1 MFKKP
6 SKNIAKIAIPGVPKN
21 LFYSFQDL
29 ELDID
34 AGWEV
39 EVEVGR
45 RKANGWV
52 VAVLSAEDAISELKK
67 ENSTFPKDKEIQ
79 FKKILFAE
87 KSFLP
92 QQLNIFKWIAEYYG
106 ANLADVLDTALPSL
120 IRKRKVKEKV
130 VSDQIN
136 STLTLDR
143 PLLNAQQQSAVEKIN
158 EFIDSKEFN
167 AALLYGVTGSGKTE
181 VYFHAIEKVL
191 NQGGSALLIVPEI
204 ALTPQLLML
213 LEKRFHHTLAILH
226 SQITKSIK
234 TSTWKDLLQ
243 GKIRLAV
250 GARSAIFAPLD
261 NLQLIIV
268 DEEHDGSYK
277 QSDGLRYNAR
287 DIAVMRAK
295 QENSTV
301 VLGSATP
308 SFESL
313 INAQKGRY
321 KILKLPERATKRP
334 LPLIELIDL
343 NKIKK
348 KEMPSP
354 NISPQL
360 YQAISDTL
368 LAKQQVIILYN
379 KRGFSSFLQCE
390 TCNEVVMCPNCS
402 VSMTY
407 YKNKNE
413 LLCHYCNFSVSNPLI
428 CKFCLDPKTTKAEGE
443 EISEDFG
450 KLVLRGAGTEK
461 VVEELSAFFPEARIL
476 RLDRD
481 STKTVESY
489 SEVLSSMRLGKA
501 DILVGTQMIAKG
513 HDLPGVTL
521 VGIIDADLGLHFPD
535 FRSSERTFQLLT
547 QASGR
552 AGRGDEAGKVLIQTK
567 EPNHP
572 TLVATAT
579 GRFSAFSRYEL
590 DYRKQLFYPPHAKL
604 MRLVIS
610 STDLQ
615 EAFNISESLS
625 SNIKSFSSSIKQEN
639 DFCSILGPAPAPYQ
653 KLKNRYRFHILVKSQ
668 SSKTI
673 SQIANQLN
681 SWKTSLKKNKNIRL
695 SIDVD
700 PFDML

>member
-1 MFKKP
+1 MFRIQ
-6 SKNIAKIAIPGVPKN
+6 STIIAKIAIPGIPMT
-21 LFYSFQDL
+21 LLYSF
-29 ELDID
+29 EEIEADID
-34 AGWEV
+34 IGWEV

-52 VAVLSAEDAISELKK
+52 IAIMDKEAAIAEFRKDTGSKK
-67 ENSTFPKDKEIQ
+67 PDTEIQ

-92 QQLNIFKWIAEYYG
+92 QQLNVFKWIAEYYG

-120 IRKRKVKEKV
+120 IRKRKSKEKIIEE
-130 VSDQIN
+130 QIT
-136 STLTLDR
+136 STFSSER
-143 PLLNAQQQSAVEKIN
+143 PILNPQQQVAVDKIN
-158 EFIDSKEFN
+158 ELIDSKTFN
-167 AALLYGVTGSGKTE
+167 TALLYGVTGSGKTE
-181 VYFHAIEKVL
+181 VYFHAIEKVIDS
-191 NQGGSALLIVPEI
+191 GGSALMVVPEI

-213 LEKRFHHTLAILH
+213 LEKRFQHTLAILH
-226 SQITKSIK
+226 SQISKSIK
-234 TSTWKDLLQ
+234 TSTWKDLLE

-250 GARSAIFAPLD
+250 GARSAIFAPLC
-261 NLQLIIV
+261 NLQLIII
-268 DEEHDGSYK
+268 DEEHDSSYK

-287 DIAVMRAK
+287 DVGVMRAK
-295 QENSTV
+295 QENATV

-321 KILKLPERATKRP
+321 KVLKLSERATKRP
-334 LPLIELIDL
+334 LPTIEIIDL

-348 KEMPSP
+348 KEMPSA

-360 YQAISDTL
+360 HQAITETL
-368 LAKQQVIILYN
+368 NAKQQVIILYN
-379 KRGFSSFLQCE
+379 KRGFSSFLQCSS
-390 TCNEVVMCPNCS
+390 CNEVAMCPNCS

-413 LLCHYCNFSVSNPLI
+413 LLCHYCNYSEHNTTK
-428 CKFCLDPKTTKAEGE
+428 CKFCLDPSTTKNEGNE
-443 EISEDFG
+443 VSEDFG
-450 KLVLRGAGTEK
+450 ELVPRGAGTEK
-461 VVEELSAFFPEARIL
+461 VVEELTAFFPEAKIL

-521 VGIIDADLGLHFPD
+521 VGIIDADIGLHFPD

-547 QASGR
+547 QAAGR

-579 GRFSAFSRYEL
+579 GKFSAFSRYEL
-590 DYRKQLFYPPHAKL
+590 DYRKQLFYPPWAKL

-615 EAFNISESLS
+615 EASNISESLS
-625 SNIKSFSSSIKQEN
+625 ENIKSFSNSIKQEG
-639 DFCSILGPAPAPYQ
+639 DFCSVLGPAPAPYQ
-653 KLKNRYRFHILVKSQ
+653 KINNRYRFHILVKSQ

-681 SWKTSLKKNKNIRL
+681 SWKTSLKKNKTIRL
-695 SIDVD
+695 AIDVD